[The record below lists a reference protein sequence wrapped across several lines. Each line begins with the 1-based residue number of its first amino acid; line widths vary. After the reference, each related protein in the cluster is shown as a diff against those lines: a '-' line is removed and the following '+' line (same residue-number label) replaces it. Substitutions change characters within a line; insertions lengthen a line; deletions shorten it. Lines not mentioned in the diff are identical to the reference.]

1 MKTNWFL
8 SLLVLS
14 AALLTGCADAELT
27 SYPQIH
33 VALQMSLVD
42 DSPHY
47 EVMVENGSGISIQ
60 EVGIVQRYQD
70 NNNVSQE
77 RNRSRTDILKVHAF
91 EPITYTDESLNAY
104 ANDVIT
110 ACAFIYTE
118 LGTFRSDEQTLVV
131 PGTNTI
137 QIESA
142 RFDFDEPTGNKGTL
156 RIFGSNFSTS
166 GGAISISGTEGLD
179 TSGARLKCYHD
190 SIVASG
196 VKCNVS
202 GTHNLKLRQYATYY
216 PIEVNVEGLQIDG
229 ISSQHINLG
238 ETCTV
243 YYSNAAPDGNYSFC
257 TSKRLFSTYSQ
268 TIYQDKDSA
277 VVLPVPSD
285 TERFTS
291 KTFHIEGYDDNRGIT
306 IPSEFDLTIER
317 KPWEKKGFCRGD
329 SNCRVGNYICSTDG
343 ERIYGYSL
351 EILKTSIQQRIN
363 PEIGITGYRMLSVD
377 DRYAYIWYWSWAS
390 AKGFLGRY
398 DTQERKWENVTSLK
412 WEEDATLTYPEPKA
426 WFEDENTFRMLLMDK
441 LFTYHLDTNSWGDT
455 MFISP
460 SGNSEG
466 LRLNG
471 DCQMCGTYKGYVY
484 FGLSGEVYRY
494 PVGNPLD
501 VSHVGKPN
509 LPLTKPF
516 AIRNDTFYFEF
527 QSYDLYSFDYFVYL
541 YKMPMSSLL
550 DGSNQVTCIGSPDGI
565 DYRTKVNFHE
575 TDTHYLVTLY
585 ETVKVME
592 K

>member
-33 VALQMSLVD
+33 VALKMSLVD

-196 VKCNVS
+196 VKCNVY
-202 GTHNLKLRQYATYY
+202 GTHNLKLRQYAAYY
-216 PIEVNVEGLQIDG
+216 PIEVNVKGLQIDG

-238 ETCTV
+238 ETLTI
-243 YYSNAAPDGNYSFC
+243 YYSNADPDGKYSFC
-257 TSKRLFSTYSQ
+257 SEKWVFSSYTQ
-268 TIYQDKDSA
+268 TIYQNKDSA
-277 VVLPVPSD
+277 VILPVPSD
-285 TERFTS
+285 PERFTS
-291 KTFHIEGYDDNRGIT
+291 KTFRIEGYDGNRGIK

-317 KPWEKKGFCRGD
+317 KPWEKWGSCYGN
-329 SNCRVGNYICSTDG
+329 SNCRVGKYICSTDG
-343 ERIYGYSL
+343 ERIYGFNL
-351 EILKTSIQQRIN
+351 ETLWVDFQPRIN
-363 PEIGITGYRMLSVD
+363 PAIGITGYRMLAVD
-377 DRYAYIWYWSWAS
+377 DRYAYIWYWSWS
-390 AKGFLGRY
+390 SVKGYLRRY
-398 DTQERKWENVTSLK
+398 DTQERKWEDVTSLK
-412 WEEDATLTYPEPKA
+412 WEEDPTLTYPEPKA
-426 WFEDENTFRMLLMDK
+426 WFEDENTFRMFLMDK
-441 LFTYHLDTNSWGDT
+441 LYTYHLDTGSWGNT
-455 MFISP
+455 TYISP

-466 LRLNG
+466 LRLTS
-471 DCQMCGTYKGYVY
+471 DSQMCGTYKGYVY
-484 FGLSGEVYRY
+484 FGLSGKVYRY

-501 VSHVGKPN
+501 VSYVGKPN

-516 AIRNDTFYFEF
+516 AIRNDTFFFEY
-527 QSYDLYSFDYFVYL
+527 QSNDFYSNDYFVYL

-550 DGSNQVTCIGSPDGI
+550 DGTNQITCIGSPDGI
-565 DYRTKVNFHE
+565 DYRTKVNLHE
-575 TDTHYLVTLY
+575 TDTHYLVTLNG
-585 ETVKVME
+585 TVKAM
-592 K
+592 KK